1 MKEVDD
7 KDEFDVA
14 LMSENNYGDGDVN
27 DRPMSPTSL
36 VFPGF

>member
-1 MKEVDD
+1 MKEVED
-7 KDEFDVA
+7 KDDFDVA
-14 LMSENNYGDGDVN
+14 LMNENSYGDDVVD